1 VQDPF
6 ADKSN
11 KNYQREIQMWM
22 TVLMCLVVAFLY
34 LAIKRM
40 NGPESEIPDYVLQ
53 SSVTHVSP
61 IELDRAETMPAKSS
75 YLSSVP
81 PIRSGSFPTKV
92 IHKPKQIVKLDPN
105 TKPDFGFA
113 NPPSTSNRL
122 PKVAPELTAAGRLNN
137 ASLPFPKP
145 TFVKPEKVPSVDTA
159 VDAVGRERA
168 KQLAALTSGL
178 PERLNQIHS
187 SVKRATAE
195 LPADAVAADDNPPEV
210 DNGFVPTSPFKATIR
225 SPLKPIVEPP
235 KKFVNTEPIE
245 AVKPILVQSVAKNS
259 LASEPLVD
267 SPALAP
273 IPSPTVA
280 RVPRPSVKKGPDSN
294 SFVPLPSLR
303 PNVILEDPNATVEA
317 PKSPLPVEP
326 VRKSSEIVKSVEAV
340 SHSSSGQKQHVVQA
354 GESFF
359 TIAQQHYGDAQWFR
373 ALRLA
378 NQSVA
383 SGGELPVGVSL
394 IIPTTAELTSQ
405 FPEYA
410 LRTAAEQPSGAEQ
423 RIYMTQAGDT
433 LFDIARRKTGQ
444 GSRFSEIIDSN
455 ELRLPAQIRASDQLP
470 EGLRLVLPE
479 SSLE

>member
-1 VQDPF
+1 
-6 ADKSN
+6 
-11 KNYQREIQMWM
+11 
-22 TVLMCLVVAFLY
+22 
-34 LAIKRM
+34 M

-122 PKVAPELTAAGRLNN
+122 PKVAPKLTAAARLDN

-145 TFVKPEKVPSVDTA
+145 TFVTPEKVPTVDMA

-178 PERLNQIHS
+178 PERLNRIHS
-187 SVKRATAE
+187 SVKRVTAE
-195 LPADAVAADDNPPEV
+195 LPPEAVAADDNPPEV
-210 DNGFVPTSPFKATIR
+210 DNGFVPTSPFKPAIR

-245 AVKPILVQSVAKNS
+245 AVKPILVLPAAKNS
-259 LASEPLVD
+259 LAGEPLFD

-273 IPSPTVA
+273 IPNPTI
-280 RVPRPSVKKGPDSN
+280 PRIPRDPVKENPKSN
-294 SFVPLPSLR
+294 AFVPLPSLR
-303 PNVILEDPNATVEA
+303 PNTAVVPKIAVEV
-317 PKSPLPVEP
+317 PKIAFEVPKVTMPVEP
-326 VRKSSEIVKSVEAV
+326 EKKPLENVKPIKPVPVPHPEL
-340 SHSSSGQKQHVVQA
+340 KWHVVQG

-383 SGGELPVGVSL
+383 GGGELPIGVSL
-394 IIPTTAELTSQ
+394 VIPTTAELTSQ

-410 LRTAAEQPSGAEQ
+410 LRTAAEQPSEAEQ

-479 SSLE
+479 SSLQ

>member
-1 VQDPF
+1 MQDPF

-11 KNYQREIQMWM
+11 NNYQREVQMWM
-22 TVLMCLVVAFLY
+22 TVLMCLLVAFLY

-40 NGPESEIPDYVLQ
+40 NGPENEIPDYVLQ
-53 SSVTHVSP
+53 SGVTHVP
-61 IELDRAETMPAKSS
+61 PTEFDRAETLPPKSS
-75 YLSSVP
+75 YLSSVS
-81 PIRSGSFPTKV
+81 PIRSGSFPTNV
-92 IHKPKQIVKLDPN
+92 IREPKQIVKLDPIK
-105 TKPDFGFA
+105 KPDFGFA
-113 NPPSTSNRL
+113 NQPSTSNRL
-122 PKVAPELTAAGRLNN
+122 PKVAPKPTAAARLNN

-145 TFVKPEKVPSVDTA
+145 TFVKSEKVPTVGKA

-195 LPADAVAADDNPPEV
+195 LPSEAVAADDNPPEV
-210 DNGFVPTSPFKATIR
+210 DNGFVPTSPFKPPIR
-225 SPLKPIVEPP
+225 SPLKPIVAPP
-235 KKFVNTEPIE
+235 KKFVNTEPNKPR
-245 AVKPILVQSVAKNS
+245 KPIPVQPAAKNS
-259 LASEPLVD
+259 FASEPLVN

-273 IPSPTVA
+273 IPNATVPRIP
-280 RVPRPSVKKGPDSN
+280 RVPIKKNLKSN
-294 SFVPLPSLR
+294 VFVPLPSLR
-303 PNVILEDPNATVEA
+303 PNTAVVPTVAVEV
-317 PKSPLPVEP
+317 PTVPMPVEP
-326 VRKSSEIVKSVEAV
+326 VSKPLEHVKSVKPVANPSPEL
-340 SHSSSGQKQHVVQA
+340 KRHVVQA

-359 TIAQQHYGDAQWFR
+359 TIAQQYYGDAQWFR

-394 IIPTTAELTSQ
+394 VIPTTAELTSQ

-410 LRTAAEQPSGAEQ
+410 LRTAAEQPSDAEQ

-444 GSRFSEIIDSN
+444 GSRFSEIIGNN

-479 SSLE
+479 SSLQ